1 MTWVAGGVALV
12 EAMRE
17 VRRALTHAVA
27 VLRVCKREALGNYQ
41 LFVVV

>member
-1 MTWVAGGVALV
+1 VALV

-27 VLRVCKREALGNYQ
+27 VLRVCKRDEALGNYQ